1 MGAEWKESQLLRKV
15 FIFKSTFL
23 IYFQIMQKEQ
33 GHGSFKNT
41 SQIRLFL
48 SDEGKLPRWGA
59 NAAGVAPLKE
69 NIPSKEGYEQL
80 QRRGS
85 CNRVAAA
92 VAPAAASLGVVWGGG
107 TSSHSRKC

>member
-1 MGAEWKESQLLRKV
+1 
-15 FIFKSTFL
+15 
-23 IYFQIMQKEQ
+23 MQKEQ

-69 NIPSKEGYEQL
+69 NVPSKESYSSCRVVEAATGWLPLWLLL
-80 QRRGS
+80 QR
-85 CNRVAAA
+85 
-92 VAPAAASLGVVWGGG
+92 P
-107 TSSHSRKC
+107 